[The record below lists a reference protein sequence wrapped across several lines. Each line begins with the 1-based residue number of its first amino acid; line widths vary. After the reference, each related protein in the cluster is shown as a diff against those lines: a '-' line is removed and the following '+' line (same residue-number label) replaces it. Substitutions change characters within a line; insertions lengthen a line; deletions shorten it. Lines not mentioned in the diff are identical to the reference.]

1 MTEKKSVESGTRHDH
16 LAGNIPWT
24 ERWRFRRAV

>member
-1 MTEKKSVESGTRHDH
+1 MRHDH

-24 ERWRFRRAV
+24 ER